1 MTLTMAPKEYS
12 LVSLDLA
19 NDQAAI
25 DLAEKIAARTGR
37 AVTVRDVFGNV
48 IVAIDPTAP
57 SREGEPTRPETIR
70 KVSKMN

>member
-1 MTLTMAPKEYS
+1 MTPTMAPKEYS

-19 NDQAAI
+19 NEQAAI